1 MIAFSFWLICI
12 IQTPKREVSIW
23 EKMNLP
29 LEIFDDLENKT
40 IILAGDFKLFL
51 DSTLKAEGG
60 SLF

>member
-1 MIAFSFWLICI
+1 
-12 IQTPKREVSIW
+12 
-23 EKMNLP
+23 MNLP
-29 LEIFDDLENKT
+29 LEIFDDLEKT

>member
-1 MIAFSFWLICI
+1 
-12 IQTPKREVSIW
+12 
-23 EKMNLP
+23 MNLP